1 MAETVTIK
9 KYLDQAGLETLVN
22 KIKALDAA
30 TLRSANSYSDG
41 LADNYDTAGSA
52 STAESNAKKYADEQV
67 KALSDGQVT
76 TNKNAIAAIV
86 ADYLKTKDKTELQ
99 GAIDALK
106 TFVGTLPESSTAAS
120 IVAYIDEKTA
130 GIASD
135 KALEALSGRVTT
147 VEGKVQAIEDDY
159 LVEADKTE
167 LSTAIATEK
176 SRAEGIESGLRT
188 DVDAIKSDYLK
199 AADKTALAAD
209 IKTAQD
215 TANAAKTHSEG
226 VASDLA
232 TAKTALEAADTAQVG
247 RIKTLEDKIVDLS
260 GAMHFKGIVD
270 NVPEDVSAYKEGD
283 VIIVGDKEYV
293 FNGTSFAEFGDVSAQ
308 AQAITGLT
316 SRMDAAETDID
327 TLQTDLDA
335 AEAALA
341 KKAEQSALTAE
352 ITARTDADTALDT
365 RLDAVEGKL
374 GDGEGSVSNQ
384 IATAKQQAI
393 DAAAADATTKAN
405 KALDDAKSYADGLN
419 TAMDTRVDA
428 LETDAHTH
436 ANKALLDTYDQ
447 TNENIKDAVAKKHSH
462 ANADVIDGI
471 TAEDVAAWDAAEA
484 NAKKYADGLNST
496 MSDRV
501 GAIDTRVTQNTE
513 AIATKAAA
521 SDLTALAER
530 VTTAEANITANT
542 SAINSFARISEDD
555 INAMFA

>member
-30 TLRSANSYSDG
+30 TLQSANSYSDG
-41 LADNYDTAGSA
+41 LADNYDAAGSA

-120 IVAYIDEKTA
+120 IVAYIDEKTT
-130 GIASD
+130 GIATAAD
-135 KALEALSGRVTT
+135 LQTLAGRVTT
-147 VEGKVQAIEDDY
+147 VEGKVQTIEGDY
-159 LVEADKTE
+159 LKSADKTE
-167 LSTAIATEK
+167 LSKAIATEK

-188 DVDAIKSDYLK
+188 DVDAIKADYLK
-199 AADKTALAAD
+199 AADKTELAAN
-209 IKTAQD
+209 IRTAKD
-215 TANAAKTHSEG
+215 AADAAKTHSEG

-232 TAKTALEAADTAQVG
+232 KAKTALEAADTAQVG
-247 RIKTLEDKIVDLS
+247 RIATLEDKIKGVT
-260 GAMHFKGIVD
+260 GAMHFKGVVD
-270 NVPEDVSAYKEGD
+270 ALPEDKTGYAEGD
-283 VIIVGDKEYV
+283 VIIVGEKEYV
-293 FNGTSFAEFGDVSAQ
+293 FNGTDFAEFGDVSAE
-308 AQAITGLT
+308 AQRIATVEG
-316 SRMDAAETDID
+316 RMDTAEGEID
-327 TLQTDLDA
+327 ALQTDLDA

-352 ITARTDADTALDT
+352 ITARTDADTALDA

-384 IATAKQQAI
+384 IATAKQEAI
-393 DAAAADATTKAN
+393 DAAATDATTKAD
-405 KALDDAKSYADGLN
+405 KALDDAKTYADGLN
-419 TAMDTRVDA
+419 TAMDARVDA
-428 LETDAHTH
+428 LEGSAHTH
-436 ANKALLDTYDQ
+436 ANKELLDTYDQ

-471 TAEDVAAWDAAEA
+471 TAEDVAAWDAAES
-484 NAKKYADGLNST
+484 NAKTYADGLNKT
-496 MSDRV
+496 MNDKV
-501 GAIDTRVTQNTE
+501 TAIDDKVTQNTE
-513 AIATKAAA
+513 DIATKAAA

>member
-30 TLRSANSYSDG
+30 TLQSANSYSDG

-120 IVAYIDEKTA
+120 IVAYIDEKTT

-135 KALEALSGRVTT
+135 SALQALAGRVTT
-147 VEGKVQAIEDDY
+147 VEGKVQTIEGDY
-159 LVEADKTE
+159 LKSADKTE
-167 LSTAIATEK
+167 LEGKITTEK
-176 SRAEGIESGLRT
+176 TRAEGVEAGLRT
-188 DVDAIKSDYLK
+188 DVDAIKGDYLK
-199 AADKTALAAD
+199 GADKTTLAAD
-209 IKTAQD
+209 IKTAKD
-215 TANAAKTHSEG
+215 AADAAKTHSEG

-232 TAKTALEAADTAQVG
+232 KAKTALEAADTAQVG
-247 RIKTLEDKIVDLS
+247 RIAALEDKIKGVT
-260 GAMHFKGIVD
+260 GAMHFKGVVD
-270 NVPEDVSAYKEGD
+270 ALPEDKTGYAEGD
-283 VIIVGDKEYV
+283 VIIVGEKEYV
-293 FNGTSFAEFGDVSAQ
+293 FNGTDFAEFGDVSAE
-308 AQAITGLT
+308 AQRIATVEG
-316 SRMDAAETDID
+316 RMDTAEGEID
-327 TLQTDLDA
+327 ALQTDLDT

-352 ITARTDADTALDT
+352 IEARTNADTALDT
-365 RLDAVEGKL
+365 RVKAVETKL

-384 IATAKQQAI
+384 IATAKQEAI
-393 DAAAADATTKAN
+393 DAAATDATTKAD
-405 KALDDAKSYADGLN
+405 KALDDAKTYADGLN
-419 TAMDTRVDA
+419 TAMDARVDA
-428 LETDAHTH
+428 LEGSAHTH

-447 TNENIKDAVAKKHSH
+447 TNENIKDAIAKKHSH

>member
-9 KYLDQAGLETLVN
+9 KYLDQEGLQALVAQ
-22 KIKALDAA
+22 IKALDAT
-30 TLRSANSYSDG
+30 TLQSAKDYSDDLAG
-41 LADNYDTAGSA
+41 NYEVAGAAATALAD
-52 STAESNAKKYADEQV
+52 AKTYADTKVEDL
-67 KALSDGQVT
+67 ANGQVN
-76 TNKNAIAAIV
+76 TNKEAIAAIV
-86 ADYLKTKDKTELQ
+86 ADYLKAADKKELKD
-99 GAIDALK
+99 AIDALK
-106 TFVGTLPESSTAAS
+106 TYVGTIPESDTAKN

-135 KALEALSGRVTT
+135 ADLQVLAGRVTT
-147 VEGKVQAIEDDY
+147 VEDKVQTIEGDY
-159 LVEADKTE
+159 LKSADKTA
-167 LSTAIATEK
+167 LSNAIATEK
-176 SRAEGIESGLRT
+176 SRAEGVEAGLRT
-188 DVDAIKSDYLK
+188 DVDAIKGDYLK
-199 AADKTALAAD
+199 TADKTALAAD
-209 IKTAQD
+209 IKTAKD
-215 TANAAKTHSEG
+215 AADAAQSHSEG

-232 TAKTALEAADTAQVG
+232 KAKTALETADTAQVG

-270 NVPEDVSAYKEGD
+270 DVPEDVSTYKEGD

-352 ITARTDADTALDT
+352 ITARTEADTALDA

-384 IATAKQQAI
+384 IATAKQEAI
-393 DAAAADATTKAN
+393 DAAATDATKKAN
-405 KALDDAKSYADGLN
+405 KALDDAKTYADGLN
-419 TAMDTRVDA
+419 TAMDARVDA
-428 LETDAHTH
+428 LEGSAHTH

-447 TNENIKDAVAKKHSH
+447 TNDNIKDAVAKKHSH
-462 ANADVIDGI
+462 ANADVLDGI
-471 TAEDVAAWDAAEA
+471 TAEKVSAWDAAEA

>member
-120 IVAYIDEKTA
+120 IVAYIDEKTT
-130 GIASD
+130 GIATAD
-135 KALEALSGRVTT
+135 DLHDLAGRVTT
-147 VEGKVQAIEDDY
+147 VEGTVQTINGDY
-159 LVEADKTE
+159 LKSADKAD
-167 LSTAIATEK
+167 LSNTIATEK

-247 RIKTLEDKIVDLS
+247 RIKTLEDQIVDLS

-352 ITARTDADTALDT
+352 ITARTDADTALDA

-471 TAEDVAAWDAAEA
+471 TAEDVAAWDAAES
-484 NAKKYADGLNST
+484 NAKTYADGLNKIMNDKVT
-496 MSDRV
+496 
-501 GAIDTRVTQNTE
+501 AIDGKVTQNT
-513 AIATKAAA
+513 ADIATKADAD
-521 SDLTALAER
+521 DLTALAER
-530 VTTAEANITANT
+530 VSTAEANITANT
-542 SAINSFARISEDD
+542 SAINSFARISESE

>member
-1 MAETVTIK
+1 MADVATIK
-9 KYLDQAGLETLVN
+9 KYLDQAGLETLVA
-22 KIKALDAA
+22 KIKVLDAA
-30 TLRSANSYSDG
+30 TLDSAKVYADG
-41 LADNYDTAGSA
+41 LADNYDVAGAA

-86 ADYLKTKDKTELQ
+86 ADYLKKADKEELK

-106 TFVGTLPESSTAAS
+106 EYVGTIPESSAAAS

-135 KALEALSGRVTT
+135 SALQALTGRVST
-147 VEGKVQAIEDDY
+147 VEGKVQTIEGDY
-159 LVEADKTE
+159 LKSADKTE
-167 LSTAIATEK
+167 LEGKITTEQT
-176 SRAEGIESGLRT
+176 RAEGIEAGLRT
-188 DVDAIKSDYLK
+188 DVDAIKADYVTK
-199 AADKTALAAD
+199 AEKATLAAN
-209 IKTAQD
+209 IQTAQD
-215 TANAAKTHSEG
+215 AADAAQSHSEG

-232 TAKTALEAADTAQVG
+232 KAKTALEAADTAQVG
-247 RIKTLEDKIVDLS
+247 RISTLEDKIKNLT
-260 GAMHFKGIVD
+260 GAMHFKGVVESLPTD
-270 NVPEDVSAYKEGD
+270 KTGYAEGD
-283 VIIVGDKEYV
+283 VIIVGEKEYV
-293 FNGTSFAEFGDVSAQ
+293 FNGTDFAEFGDVGAEAQ
-308 AQAITGLT
+308 RIAAVEG
-316 SRMDAAETDID
+316 RMDTAEDEID

-335 AEAALA
+335 AEVALA
-341 KKAEQSALTAE
+341 KKAEQFALTAE
-352 ITARTDADTALDT
+352 ITARTEADADLDA

-384 IATAKQQAI
+384 IATAKQEAI
-393 DAAAADATTKAN
+393 DTAATDATTKAN

-471 TAEDVAAWDAAEA
+471 TAEDVAAWDAAES
-484 NAKKYADGLNST
+484 NAKTYTDGLNKT
-496 MSDRV
+496 MSDKV
-501 GAIDTRVTQNTE
+501 DAIDARVTQNTE

-521 SDLTALAER
+521 SDLTALTER
-530 VTTAEANITANT
+530 VTTAEANIAANT
-542 SAINSFARISEDD
+542 SAINSFVVIGTDE